1 MKGLRAALPCK
12 ELGPDP
18 HRDGRGRER
27 RMKKIKVFIL
37 YDHPLFGLGLEKLL
51 KQERGIEVVGTTVR
65 SHMSV
70 EQMKALRPDVIM
82 VEGGEPGLASSLWEA
97 LKESLPGRVI
107 TVELDENRA
116 TVYTSRQVP
125 AAEVKD
131 LVKAVK
137 SGLTKGNNPNRPQGD
152 YAPQA

>member
-1 MKGLRAALPCK
+1 MKVLRAVFPREPLR
-12 ELGPDP
+12 PDP
-18 HRDGRGRER
+18 HDAGDGRES

-51 KQERGIEVVGTTVR
+51 KQERGIEVVGAAIR
-65 SHMSV
+65 SHMSL
-70 EQMKALRPDVIM
+70 EQLRALRPDVIM
-82 VEGGEPGLASSLWEA
+82 VEGGDPSLASSLWEA
-97 LKESLPGRVI
+97 LKENLPGRVI
-107 TVELDENRA
+107 TIELDENRA

-137 SGLTKGNNPNRPQGD
+137 SGLTKGNNPHHPQGD
-152 YAPQA
+152 YAPKV

>member
-1 MKGLRAALPCK
+1 
-12 ELGPDP
+12 
-18 HRDGRGRER
+18 
-27 RMKKIKVFIL
+27 MKKIRVFIL

-51 KQERGIEVVGTTVR
+51 RQEKGIEVVGTTIR

-70 EQMKALRPDVIM
+70 EQLRAVRPDVIM
-82 VEGGEPGLASSLWEA
+82 VEGGEPGLASNLWEA

-107 TVELDENRA
+107 TVGLDENRA
-116 TVYTSRQVP
+116 TVYTTRRVP

-137 SGLTKGNNPNRPQGD
+137 SGLTKGDPSPPSG
-152 YAPQA
+152 